1 MTRSEF
7 CDESKTRVFSNVK
20 AEKELILCC
29 SAVDMAVMGAMM
41 GGPAFIEMG
50 KGLWDMDPATGLK
63 IRAAAPPGAKAD
75 VIAFLTL
82 KDGVTVA
89 DYEAVFGQHAD
100 SKTVAYKGKSYEV
113 PATRRAFCAEE
124 RTRIYVDTKEDSD
137 LAVCLYDVD
146 VALMGEV
153 MGAAGFVAIGS
164 LMWDLTA
171 VEFMVPPPPPPGA

>member
-1 MTRSEF
+1 MQLICF
-7 CDESKTRVFSNVK
+7 Y
-20 AEKELILCC
+20 ILCWFRFGYKDDEKALVFFPLLKFLNI
-29 SAVDMAVMGAMM
+29 SL
-41 GGPAFIEMG
+41 AFIEMG